1 MPQRRSIDVWLDIAA
16 AALTVYATCDR
27 EQLHRAVLLGVSTL
41 CKGVAER
48 AGRAGMAAELK
59 YRERV
64 SV

>member
-1 MPQRRSIDVWLDIAA
+1 VSDRRTSDVWLDVLA

-27 EQLHRAVLLGVSTL
+27 EQLHRAVLLGISTL

-48 AGRAGMAAELK
+48 CGRAGMAAELA